1 MVKFKEVTDFDSFE
15 MNPKHMLQGNL
26 LELLV
31 DTKAGKAYHVEP
43 PMDHIVAA
51 AMFLKLKPNEVD
63 KVNKENAGHL
73 VSAFVEIKK
82 GVVTMVMIGRSSL
95 EMYYSSKHGHQRMH
109 TREQLAEAKII
120 IERLISLSKQLGEV
134 RVVDNLS
141 KHEVVFK

>member
-1 MVKFKEVTDFDSFE
+1 MVRFKEVTDFDSFE
-15 MNPKHMLQGNL
+15 LNPEHMLEGSL

-31 DTKAGKAYHVEP
+31 DTKAGKVYHVEP

-51 AMFLKLKPNEVD
+51 AMFLGFKPGEVN
-63 KVNKENAGHL
+63 KVNKANAGHL
-73 VSAFVEIKK
+73 VSAFVEIKN

-95 EMYYSSKHGHQRMH
+95 EMYYSSMHGHKRMH
-109 TREQLAEAKII
+109 TPEQLAKARVI

-134 RVVDNLS
+134 HVIDNLS